1 MGGGAALLLL
11 LLSPPPFSV
20 GVPKHRFPFL
30 TCHPKLFSLTGRPL
44 ITNCSRRKK
53 LVVLGA
59 AYSSGTDALP
69 VPSLADLERLDSDEF
84 PALRT
89 FENDLGRLSVVG
101 DVSLQQALAAASAD
115 GGRAADEHIA
125 AGLSVMVVETVFPGH
140 PGEHST
146 VSTRL
151 FLPARKVKEKVKK
164 LRSSLAADILS
175 GSTSNTILAMTFR
188 QVVIQRLWS
197 FELALFQPGTQ
208 RDMNELGSPR
218 EVPNYCTLSSA
229 DEKVLSM
236 LAEAICT
243 CALENTKNN
252 FFGNKWGMPSRRTLG
267 WLKKRRKITSMDSS
281 VCLYQFSYNE
291 VTGNAKKLAEVLESN
306 KRNSVLEAGKSRHAW
321 WPLPAYP
328 TVEIDD
334 ISEFGKLVEEYV
346 PAYKLQVDADK
357 FKNVKF
363 EGWQKSQDNRWEISL
378 SHSQMVELADIL
390 DMYYE
395 DSYTVPHKNLHY
407 KVDSVSSNN
416 LKSKPLFSSNI
427 DLSPMELE
435 TLCISVM
442 ERVKH
447 DLGLAGSIAFNADVG
462 AWTGEIPNYLRTLN
476 GMEIFQKSHAPPG
489 GSGENHGDVTADP
502 SHSIISEKRQSP
514 DVVGE
519 VTQAPFA
526 QDVASYELLLS
537 REGKVLGFQPTS
549 LVAVNHWTRNPLSS
563 GLYMGKKLSPG
574 LFEPRLKIERPDG
587 AILMELLVSVG
598 SASRFSLVRPLGM
611 VMPS

>member
-1 MGGGAALLLL
+1 MEDAQQTST
-11 LLSPPPFSV
+11 SPPACPSWLS
-20 GVPKHRFPFL
+20 KQSFL
-30 TCHPKLFSLTGRPL
+30 
-44 ITNCSRRKK
+44 
-53 LVVLGA
+53 
-59 AYSSGTDALP
+59 GTP
-69 VPSLADLERLDSDEF
+69 
-84 PALRT
+84 
-89 FENDLGRLSVVG
+89 
-101 DVSLQQALAAASAD
+101 
-115 GGRAADEHIA
+115 
-125 AGLSVMVVETVFPGH
+125 
-140 PGEHST
+140 
-146 VSTRL
+146 
-151 FLPARKVKEKVKK
+151 
-164 LRSSLAADILS
+164 
-175 GSTSNTILAMTFR
+175 GSTARSLR
-188 QVVIQRLWS
+188 DWQVVIQRLWS

-236 LAEAICT
+236 LAEAICK

-306 KRNSVLEAGKSRHAW
+306 KRNSVLEAGKSRQAW

-334 ISEFGKLVEEYV
+334 ISEFGKLIEEYV

-416 LKSKPLFSSNI
+416 LKSKQSISIWKILSAMVATGVMAVIFCALGKIYSRGFSNHGKPTEPCVLSVGDSDTSEHQTFIRTCPLFSSNI

-435 TLCISVM
+435 SLCISVM

-447 DLGLAGSIAFNADVG
+447 DLGLAGSIEFNADVG

-476 GMEIFQKSHAPPG
+476 GMEIFQKGDAPPG
-489 GSGENHGDVTADP
+489 GFGENHGDVTADP

-537 REGKVLGFQPTS
+537 RDGKVLGFQPTS
-549 LVAVNHWTRNPLSS
+549 LLAVNHWTRNPISS
-563 GLYMGKKLSPG
+563 ALYMGKKLSPG